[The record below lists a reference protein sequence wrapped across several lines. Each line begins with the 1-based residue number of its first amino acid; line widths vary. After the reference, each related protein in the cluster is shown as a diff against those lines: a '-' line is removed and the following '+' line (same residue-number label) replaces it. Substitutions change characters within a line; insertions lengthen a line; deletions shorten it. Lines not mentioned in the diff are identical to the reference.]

1 MTPPV
6 RLSIRDHGALLPR
19 LASGD
24 LVGVLQELHRRHGPV
39 VDFGYGSGR
48 MVLVFGAEANE
59 HVLSTAADAFEWGE
73 AMQALV
79 AVDGPT
85 ALVVSDGDD
94 HRRRR
99 RLVQPAFSIKRVDA
113 HLGLVVTEV
122 DRALAAWQP
131 GTALDASTSLRDAV
145 RRIVVRAL
153 FGEHLGTEAD
163 RFGAL
168 LEPGLRYVQRMPQL
182 RVERDLRVNPYAR
195 VQRSN
200 RAADELVLA
209 EVARRRAV
217 GIDADAHPDTL
228 TALLAGVDGESLS
241 DAELL
246 DQVRSLMAAGF
257 DTTSGAASWLVL
269 ELGRNPDVLAAVRA
283 EVDAVLGGRA
293 PTTDDLRALPLTLGA
308 VQEVL
313 RLWPPG
319 PAAPRRSIAPTVLH
333 GMEIPADRL
342 VLYSAYVTGRLPEL
356 WPDPERFDPARWLP
370 GAPEPVPYSFVPFGG
385 GYRRCIGFALATL
398 ELQVMAVR
406 LAQQVEW
413 RLRRPEV
420 RPTGIATLTPKGGV
434 PIEVI
439 ASGVV

>member
-1 MTPPV
+1 M
-6 RLSIRDHGALLPR
+6 
-19 LASGD
+19 
-24 LVGVLQELHRRHGPV
+24 
-39 VDFGYGSGR
+39 
-48 MVLVFGAEANE
+48 
-59 HVLSTAADAFEWGE
+59 LSTAAHTFEWGE

-131 GTALDASTSLRDAV
+131 GAQLDASASLRDAV

-153 FGEHLGTEAD
+153 FGEQLGADAD

-168 LEPGLRYVQRMPQL
+168 LEPGLRYVQRMPQ
-182 RVERDLRVNPYAR
+182 RRFEHDLRVNPYAR

-209 EVARRRAV
+209 EVARRRAA

-228 TALLAGVDGESLS
+228 TALLAGVDGEALS

-269 ELGRNPDVLAAVRA
+269 ELGRNPEALAAVRA
-283 EVDAVLGGRA
+283 EVDAVLGDRA
-293 PTTDDLRALPLTLGA
+293 PTTDDLRAPAPHPRRRPGGAAHVAARPRRPPDVDRAERAARDGDPGRPAGALQRLRHRTHAGA
-308 VQEVL
+308 VA
-313 RLWPPG
+313 RPG
-319 PAAPRRSIAPTVLH
+319 AVRSRPAGRPARPSRCRTRSCPSAAAPGA
-333 GMEIPADRL
+333 A
-342 VLYSAYVTGRLPEL
+342 SASPSPPSSCR
-356 WPDPERFDPARWLP
+356 
-370 GAPEPVPYSFVPFGG
+370 
-385 GYRRCIGFALATL
+385 
-398 ELQVMAVR
+398 
-406 LAQQVEW
+406 
-413 RLRRPEV
+413 
-420 RPTGIATLTPKGGV
+420 
-434 PIEVI
+434 
-439 ASGVV
+439 